1 MERRGEGA
9 GSMAAGDVGLLPRDS
24 PFRMLTYPEA
34 PTTYFRPMD
43 TSA

>member
-1 MERRGEGA
+1 M
-9 GSMAAGDVGLLPRDS
+9 AGDVGLLPRDS

-34 PTTYFRPMD
+34 PTAYFHHMD